1 MDEENRPGTLLFVN
15 EAYKHCK
22 AIYFGSG
29 TDDILKQSNVG
40 NKKHD
45 DPAIINADQQNA
57 DDAFIK
63 AVANHRVWELETERN
78 NPA

>member
-1 MDEENRPGTLLFVN
+1 GTILFVN

-22 AIYFGSG
+22 AIYFGNE
-29 TDDILKQSNVG
+29 TDEILKASNVS
-40 NKKHD
+40 KKNHE
-45 DPAIINADQQNA
+45 DPAIVTSQNQNS

-63 AVANHRVWELETERN
+63 AVANHRVWELETQRN